1 MNFGQYLPKC
11 PETPKIDRNNPK
23 FFQSGIGTPWTKFL
37 KSPLSYPT
45 KKLKHIKNLKKL
57 KKKQLLHDRI
67 IFFRLKYK

>member
-1 MNFGQYLPKC
+1 MNFGRYLPKR

-23 FFQSGIGTPWTKFL
+23 FFQSGIGTPWTKTY
-37 KSPLSYPT
+37 ST